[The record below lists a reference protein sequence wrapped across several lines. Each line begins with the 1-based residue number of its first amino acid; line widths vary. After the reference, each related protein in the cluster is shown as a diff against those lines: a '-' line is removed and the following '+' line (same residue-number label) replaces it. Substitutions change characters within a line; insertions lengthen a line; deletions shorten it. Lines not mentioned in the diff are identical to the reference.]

1 MADSVHDKHRNR
13 MRDRFCETNFEGFQ
27 PHEVVEMLLF
37 YGVPRKN
44 TNLIA
49 HDLIERFGSLHGV
62 LSAHPCEL
70 QEVPGVTYNAAVMLS
85 MIRAAC
91 SYDIRDQLNGT
102 VLDSYR
108 KVCGYFREIY
118 RYEDKELVRVAMLD
132 EHLHVQQCP
141 VVAEGHPSA
150 AQFSVRKLTE
160 LIYRANC
167 NVVVMAHN
175 HPRGTAKISAE
186 DIAVTRQLTE
196 ILSKSSVTLADH
208 VVVGETRAVSMR
220 EAGVFMGL
228 NIE

>member
-1 MADSVHDKHRNR
+1 MDDSVHKEHRNR
-13 MRDRFCETNFEGFQ
+13 MRDRFCTTNFEGFQ
-27 PHEVVEMLLF
+27 PHEVIEMLLF

-44 TNLIA
+44 TNTIA

-62 LSAHPCEL
+62 LSAHPYEL
-70 QEVPGVTYNAAVMLS
+70 QQVKGVTYNAAVMLS

-91 SYDIRDQLNGT
+91 SYDIRDQLNGS

-108 KVCGYFREIY
+108 KVCSYFTEIY
-118 RYEDKELVRVAMLD
+118 RFEDKERVRLAMLD
-132 EHLHVQQCP
+132 EHLHVRQCP
-141 VVAEGHPSA
+141 VVGEGHPSA
-150 AQFSVRKLTE
+150 AQFSVHKMLE
-160 LIYRANC
+160 HIYLAKC

-208 VVVGETRAVSMR
+208 VVVGENRAVSMR